1 MKKRYLVAGHSFLF
15 DIEDNSPMWSNI
27 ARAYSKF
34 EIEGDGEN
42 LFSVRLVE
50 ELDMEGL
57 KPIYTDKNPEPG
69 FVKIEVFASPSG
81 LYMELT
87 QYGSEKV
94 NGKMLL
100 SDGGEIS
107 AALFGDT
114 MERWFTFTNVV
125 QVAYFYL
132 TSTLDTVMMH
142 ASAILYNG
150 KSYLFLGKSGTGK
163 STHSRMWLKAIEGTS
178 LMNDDHPIV
187 RVLED
192 GTVMAYGS
200 PWSGKTHCYHNIAA
214 PVGAIV
220 RIRQEKE
227 NVIRRLKPIESY
239 GSVMVSCSGF
249 PLNEIVSEGKS
260 STLQKVVKGAACWEL
275 GCLPDEAAAIVCRD
289 AVVGL

>member
-27 ARAYSKF
+27 GRAYSKF
-34 EIEGDGEN
+34 EIEGSGDN

-50 ELDMEGL
+50 DLDLEEL
-57 KPIYTDKNPEPG
+57 KSVYTDKNEEPG
-69 FVKIEVFASPSG
+69 FVKIDVFTSPSG
-81 LYMELT
+81 LYIELT
-87 QYGSEKV
+87 QYGSDQV
-94 NGKMLL
+94 NGKMFI
-100 SDGGEIS
+100 SEVGEIS
-107 AALFGDT
+107 VALFGDT

-132 TSTLDTVMMH
+132 TSTLDTVMTH
-142 ASAILYNG
+142 APAILYNG

-163 STHSRMWLKAIEGTS
+163 STHSRMWLKAIEGAS

-187 RVLED
+187 RIQED
-192 GTVMAYGS
+192 GTVMAFGS

-220 RIRQEKE
+220 RIKQEKV
-227 NVIRRLKPIESY
+227 NVIRRLKPVESY

-249 PLNEIVSEGKS
+249 PLNEVVSDGKS
-260 STLQKVVKGAACWEL
+260 STIQKVVNGAACWEL
-275 GCLPDEAAAIVCRD
+275 GCLPDEDAAIVCRD
-289 AVVGL
+289 AVAGL